1 MEKETKQAKTE
12 TTRDIVARRQYWTDQ
27 VKQWRSSSLTQ
38 KQYCSKEGISL
49 ERFGAW
55 KRRLDR
61 EGQKQ
66 TGALIAVPSRI
77 VSSALHTPCTLKLVV
92 NERYRVE
99 IPDAFSPVTLET
111 VLHVLNR
118 L

>member
-1 MEKETKQAKTE
+1 MEKETEQAKSKTARE
-12 TTRDIVARRQYWTDQ
+12 SIARREYWRGQ
-27 VKQWRSSSLTQ
+27 VEQWRGSGLTQ
-38 KQYCSKEGISL
+38 KEYCGKEGISL
-49 ERFGAW
+49 ERFGSW

-66 TGALIAVPSRI
+66 TGALVAVPSRI
-77 VSSALHTPCTLKLVV
+77 VSSALHTAGALKLVV

-99 IPDAFSPVTLET
+99 IPDAFSPATLET

>member
-1 MEKETKQAKTE
+1 MEKETESAKSE
-12 TTRDIVARRQYWTDQ
+12 TTRNLIARRQYWSGQ
-27 VKQWRSSSLTQ
+27 VDQWRSSGLTQ
-38 KQYCSKEGISL
+38 KEYCSKQGISL
-49 ERFGAW
+49 ERFGTW

-61 EGQKQ
+61 ESQKQ
-66 TGALIAVPSRI
+66 PGALVAVPSRI
-77 VSSALHTPCTLKLVV
+77 VTSALHTPCTLKLVV